1 MRTCDGVSSFPY
13 RINDFS
19 ILKFDPGFF
28 FDKNNRERER
38 NKINRSF
45 NKFPGIL
52 SDSFWSSEV
61 NQLSIR
67 SVSSIKYFIKNDLI
81 KLRLETY

>member
-1 MRTCDGVSSFPY
+1 MIFLF
-13 RINDFS
+13 RIRF
-19 ILKFDPGFF
+19 GFYSN
-28 FDKNNRERER
+28 KNEEKEN
-38 NKINRSF
+38 NKIDRSF

-67 SVSSIKYFIKNDLI
+67 SVSSIKYFIKMILLI
-81 KLRLETY
+81 EIIISFIFDSVQNSNLKRLK